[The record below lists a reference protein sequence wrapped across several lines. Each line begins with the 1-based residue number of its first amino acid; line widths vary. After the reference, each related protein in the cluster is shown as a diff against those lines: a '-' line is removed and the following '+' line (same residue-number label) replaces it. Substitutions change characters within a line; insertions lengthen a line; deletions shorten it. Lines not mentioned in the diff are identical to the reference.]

1 MQYIC
6 RSCTFMQVIYILC
19 NNMNFE
25 IFFCRSNG
33 KMGFVWLGSGSI
45 TASYIVEIENQ
56 LTVCI
61 PCINGSNIL
70 NSIIFPKTDAVSECL
85 QAAYLSYSGD
95 CKYNNVFTHTHF
107 II

>member
-33 KMGFVWLGSGSI
+33 QMGFVWLGSGSI
-45 TASYIVEIENQ
+45 TASYIVEIEDQ

-61 PCINGSNIL
+61 PCINGTNL
-70 NSIIFPKTDAVSECL
+70 FNSIIFPKTAAVSECC
-85 QAAYLSYSGD
+85 QAAFFAASGA
-95 CKYNNVFTHTHF
+95 CQNNNVF
-107 II
+107 